1 MSSNQFEAG
10 EAQQELLAAGC
21 LEGYCGSGVDAASL
35 HLFHYSQTDAIFWP
49 GWMGCSREADGL
61 EEAAVAPVPA
71 GGVVSLLMPALERE
85 EGCGWEEEAGDEKLR
100 VGVSLR
106 DCSPSLAGICPLA
119 GLPIGLDEGQDC
131 GRAVLA

>member
-1 MSSNQFEAG
+1 MVG
-10 EAQQELLAAGC
+10 
-21 LEGYCGSGVDAASL
+21 
-35 HLFHYSQTDAIFWP
+35 
-49 GWMGCSREADGL
+49 SREADGL

-71 GGVVSLLMPALERE
+71 GGVVSLLMPALERG

-106 DCSPSLAGICPLA
+106 DGSPSLTGICPLA